1 MVLSRLTKITGPG
14 IRTDTNWV
22 GNNANYTGILTAAS
36 LGGIGNI
43 TATGIITAS
52 SFSGNVTAVDGTF
65 SGNVSIAGTLTYED
79 VTNIDSVGII
89 TAPALDVDDF
99 VSVGSNIH
107 LGNAGVVTATSFVGD
122 GSGLIGVASTDN
134 IITGTA
140 ATFNTYPVDIN
151 AGMTVAGVST
161 MAAITV
167 TTGTFS
173 GAIDLNADL
182 DVDGHTN
189 LDNVSIA
196 GLSTHSEGIF
206 IPDDKSI
213 RIGNTFANPDL
224 KIASSSSSEQV
235 VIDYAR
241 SGSGKHLRFRCTDL
255 MFENYNGLT
264 KIARFQGG
272 VGVGHAELYYAGNK
286 KFETTVKGIQ
296 VGTGVTVETNG
307 QATFTGIVTASTY
320 YGDGSNLSNI
330 TSTTIN
336 NNANNR
342 IITGSGTANT
352 LEGESTLTYDGN
364 YLTQTTNASGEG
376 IKINGGNNST
386 ALTFDANRSGAN
398 NGLGNVYGRW
408 NGTTVAQISFNA
420 GSDTTDK
427 NDGYIWF
434 GTESAASNG
443 NVNAT
448 ERLRIK
454 SNGQIVLGSDG
465 SNSELT
471 FSQDGS
477 TGVILNSTTTGFGGY
492 NTFTV
497 NSAQFVHKYGGN
509 ERLRIDSSGRVLIAT
524 TSGSQGQVS
533 IFNASDFSTAS
544 VSTNTDNIFLIS
556 DATSGDGVYGAS
568 IGFSRVQY
576 ADRRA
581 AAIATVQQGSD
592 EDNVGLAFFTHPSSN
607 ATDPVVEAL
616 RITSAGKVGIRFKHN
631 YTMNSQSTDLVIGDG
646 GGGRGITLWTAAAA
660 DNQTISFQTNETLSR
675 AEGEIS
681 YGPTATSTA
690 ADRNAMMF
698 RTNSAERLRIT
709 STGKV
714 QLPTANSTNTY
725 LNVKNIGISR
735 ISTSERLA
743 ITDIGAVA
751 YDYELDDIMVYRS
764 AGYWSG
770 IDNPNRRGRIRTRNL
785 RAAINFDIGWNY
797 NTPYMS
803 TITPLHS
810 LTEGS
815 NLSYFGNPFS
825 DMPNTGGLDNGP
837 YWNRSPDEAN
847 DGIVAD
853 MGTTAPTAKVSLLC
867 WYKSDSNNSQGTGSG
882 GSWGPQVWLFG
893 DTRNSVSG
901 GFGISNS
908 KPSFHHGNNLSVTA
922 TSSPS
927 VVDGSWHH
935 IAYVWDGPNNDFKMY
950 TDGTL
955 YYTNTNLQN
964 INSNIQ
970 FDRIGSG
977 YNYSYTTAPQ
987 NMANVL
993 IYDQIITDVEVK
1005 GAYYARNFYRDTLH

>member
-336 NNANNR
+336 NNADNR

-352 LEGESTLTYDGN
+352 LNGESG
-364 YLTQTTNASGEG
+364 
-376 IKINGGNNST
+376 
-386 ALTFDANRSGAN
+386 LTFDGTDLIMNTSGGRIFSTRTTGEAALL
-398 NGLGNVYGRW
+398 LG
-408 NGTTVAQISFNA
+408 SSNA
-420 GSDTTDK
+420 GGARLYLDGDSNGDWSGNDYAYIEHDTSGNLNIVGD
-427 NDGYIWF
+427 NP
-434 GTESAASNG
+434 ANASNIIFKT
-443 NVNAT
+443 NTTT
-448 ERLRIK
+448 ERLRIN
-454 SNGQIVLGSDG
+454 SGGRVNIGDSDP
-465 SNSELT
+465 
-471 FSQDGS
+471 
-477 TGVILNSTTTGFGGY
+477 
-492 NTFTV
+492 
-497 NSAQFVHKYGGN
+497 GGN
-509 ERLRIDSSGRVLIAT
+509 DLTYCRLSIYCQ
-524 TSGSQGQVS
+524 TS
-533 IFNASDFSTAS
+533 
-544 VSTNTDNIFLIS
+544 
-556 DATSGDGVYGAS
+556 
-568 IGFSRVQY
+568 
-576 ADRRA
+576 
-581 AAIATVQQGSD
+581 
-592 EDNVGLAFFTHPSSN
+592 
-607 ATDPVVEAL
+607 
-616 RITSAGKVGIRFKHN
+616 
-631 YTMNSQSTDLVIGDG
+631 
-646 GGGRGITLWTAAAA
+646 
-660 DNQTISFQTNETLSR
+660 
-675 AEGEIS
+675 
-681 YGPTATSTA
+681 
-690 ADRNAMMF
+690 
-698 RTNSAERLRIT
+698 
-709 STGKV
+709 
-714 QLPTANSTNTY
+714 
-725 LNVKNIGISR
+725 
-735 ISTSERLA
+735 
-743 ITDIGAVA
+743 
-751 YDYELDDIMVYRS
+751 
-764 AGYWSG
+764 
-770 IDNPNRRGRIRTRNL
+770 
-785 RAAINFDIGWNY
+785 
-797 NTPYMS
+797 
-803 TITPLHS
+803 
-810 LTEGS
+810 
-815 NLSYFGNPFS
+815 
-825 DMPNTGGLDNGP
+825 
-837 YWNRSPDEAN
+837 
-847 DGIVAD
+847 
-853 MGTTAPTAKVSLLC
+853 
-867 WYKSDSNNSQGTGSG
+867 
-882 GSWGPQVWLFG
+882 
-893 DTRNSVSG
+893 
-901 GFGISNS
+901 
-908 KPSFHHGNNLSVTA
+908 
-922 TSSPS
+922 
-927 VVDGSWHH
+927 
-935 IAYVWDGPNNDFKMY
+935 
-950 TDGTL
+950 
-955 YYTNTNLQN
+955 QN
-964 INSNIQ
+964 
-970 FDRIGSG
+970 
-977 YNYSYTTAPQ
+977 
-987 NMANVL
+987 
-993 IYDQIITDVEVK
+993 
-1005 GAYYARNFYRDTLH
+1005 

>member
-342 IITGSGTANT
+342 LITGSGTANT
-352 LEGESTLTYDGN
+352 LEGESTLTYDGTTLNLADQKKITLGDSSDLKLEHDGGNSFIDEAGTGKLLIRSNSRVDITSTSN
-364 YLTQTTNASGEG
+364 YSMIEMIVGGAVNAYHDGNLKLQTTTSGITVTGGIQATGSNTGITCNTTNSNITFTSSGSNANLNHYATGSNSQIKLFSSGS
-376 IKINGGNNST
+376 NSVYKLDST
-386 ALTFDANRSGAN
+386 GS
-398 NGLGNVYGRW
+398 NGLGYLDGL
-408 NGTTVAQISFNA
+408 NGVRLYHGGNFSNQKLTTTSTGITVTGTVA
-420 GSDTTDK
+420 
-427 NDGYIWF
+427 
-434 GTESAASNG
+434 
-443 NVNAT
+443 AT
-448 ERLRIK
+448 A
-454 SNGQIVLGSDG
+454 
-465 SNSELT
+465 
-471 FSQDGS
+471 F
-477 TGVILNSTTTGFGGY
+477 
-492 NTFTV
+492 
-497 NSAQFVHKYGGN
+497 
-509 ERLRIDSSGRVLIAT
+509 
-524 TSGSQGQVS
+524 
-533 IFNASDFSTAS
+533 
-544 VSTNTDNIFLIS
+544 
-556 DATSGDGVYGAS
+556 SGDGSSLTGVSAAVSSDSEENVIGGTDAGAALDS
-568 IGFSRVQY
+568 DTLRNTFIGHHAGKLVNSG
-576 ADRRA
+576 D
-581 AAIATVQQGSD
+581 
-592 EDNVGLAFFTHPSSN
+592 DNVFVGHKSGDAATSAYKNVGVGAESLPYLTSGYSN
-607 ATDPVVEAL
+607 VCVGWEAG
-616 RITSAGKVGIRFKHN
+616 RSITSANKNTCIGDMAGRSMSGTENIAIGYHAYSNGGGTRCIGMMDGSVWLGGTDVIGIGK
-631 YTMNSQSTDLVIGDG
+631 YTMARGGSQ
-646 GGGRGITLWTAAAA
+646 
-660 DNQTISFQTNETLSR
+660 
-675 AEGEIS
+675 
-681 YGPTATSTA
+681 
-690 ADRNAMMF
+690 
-698 RTNSAERLRIT
+698 
-709 STGKV
+709 
-714 QLPTANSTNTY
+714 
-725 LNVKNIGISR
+725 
-735 ISTSERLA
+735 
-743 ITDIGAVA
+743 
-751 YDYELDDIMVYRS
+751 
-764 AGYWSG
+764 
-770 IDNPNRRGRIRTRNL
+770 
-785 RAAINFDIGWNY
+785 
-797 NTPYMS
+797 
-803 TITPLHS
+803 
-810 LTEGS
+810 
-815 NLSYFGNPFS
+815 
-825 DMPNTGGLDNGP
+825 TGG
-837 YWNRSPDEAN
+837 
-847 DGIVAD
+847 
-853 MGTTAPTAKVSLLC
+853 
-867 WYKSDSNNSQGTGSG
+867 
-882 GSWGPQVWLFG
+882 
-893 DTRNSVSG
+893 
-901 GFGISNS
+901 
-908 KPSFHHGNNLSVTA
+908 
-922 TSSPS
+922 
-927 VVDGSWHH
+927 
-935 IAYVWDGPNNDFKMY
+935 
-950 TDGTL
+950 
-955 YYTNTNLQN
+955 
-964 INSNIQ
+964 
-970 FDRIGSG
+970 IGLG
-977 YNYSYTTAPQ
+977 
-987 NMANVL
+987 
-993 IYDQIITDVEVK
+993 
-1005 GAYYARNFYRDTLH
+1005 YYAGRNNVGD

>member
-1 MVLSRLTKITGPG
+1 MCIRDSNVTTKHTANHI
-14 IRTDTNWV
+14 DV
-22 GNNANYTGILTAAS
+22 GSTVQLGNA
-36 LGGIGNI
+36 
-43 TATGIITAS
+43 GIITATTLI
-52 SFSGNVTAVDGTF
+52 GNVT
-65 SGNVSIAGTLTYED
+65 GNVNSTSNLLLQISGSEKFRVGNGGQFGIAGANY
-79 VTNIDSVGII
+79 G
-89 TAPALDVDDF
+89 TAGQVF
-99 VSVGSNIH
+99 
-107 LGNAGVVTATSFVGD
+107 TSG
-122 GSGLIGVASTDN
+122 GSGSAPTWSTINSDK
-134 IITGTA
+134 ITEG
-140 ATFNTYPVDIN
+140 NTEAEVVDT
-151 AGMTVAGVST
+151 GSDGHFK
-161 MAAITV
+161 V
-167 TTGTFS
+167 TTEG
-173 GAIDLNADL
+173 
-182 DVDGHTN
+182 
-189 LDNVSIA
+189 
-196 GLSTHSEGIF
+196 SE
-206 IPDDKSI
+206 
-213 RIGNTFANPDL
+213 
-224 KIASSSSSEQV
+224 
-235 VIDYAR
+235 
-241 SGSGKHLRFRCTDL
+241 RFRIDNDGRML
-255 MFENYNGLT
+255 LG
-264 KIARFQGG
+264 
-272 VGVGHAELYYAGNK
+272 
-286 KFETTVKGIQ
+286 TTTPG
-296 VGTGVTVETNG
+296 
-307 QATFTGIVTASTY
+307 
-320 YGDGSNLSNI
+320 
-330 TSTTIN
+330 
-336 NNANNR
+336 
-342 IITGSGTANT
+342 
-352 LEGESTLTYDGN
+352 
-364 YLTQTTNASGEG
+364 
-376 IKINGGNNST
+376 NST
-386 ALTFDANRSGAN
+386 ADDLTIATSSNTGITLRSATNGEGNIFFGDGTSGADQYRGMVRYYHN
-398 NGLGNVYGRW
+398 DDAL
-408 NGTTVAQISFNA
+408 AFHAA
-420 GSDTTDK
+420 GS
-427 NDGYIWF
+427 
-434 GTESAASNG
+434 
-443 NVNAT
+443 
-448 ERLRIK
+448 ERLRIA
-454 SNGQIVLGSDG
+454 SNGQVSISSDGTTDGLLTIKGDTDQVGTPSIRLLDGSDTREVSISNTSGDFVVSVHGNDNAIHGHIKMFESGIIDFNNGGASGSNVNRLRIDTSGHMGLGVLPNTNWPTNNDFKALQIGTGACVFGRGSGDEDRGGIAVNWYSDG
-465 SNSELT
+465 SNNKYLGNGNAARIYLADGNIY
-471 FSQDGS
+471 FSTAGANSSGANAAMTLNDKM
-477 TGVILNSTTTGFGGY
+477 ILS
-492 NTFTV
+492 
-497 NSAQFVHKYGGN
+497 
-509 ERLRIDSSGRVLIAT
+509 SSGRLGIA
-524 TSGSQGQVS
+524 
-533 IFNASDFSTAS
+533 
-544 VSTNTDNIFLIS
+544 
-556 DATSGDGVYGAS
+556 
-568 IGFSRVQY
+568 GFQ
-576 ADRRA
+576 
-581 AAIATVQQGSD
+581 
-592 EDNVGLAFFTHPSSN
+592 
-607 ATDPVVEAL
+607 
-616 RITSAGKVGIRFKHN
+616 HN

-935 IAYVWDGPNNDFKMY
+935 IAYVWDGPNNDLKMF

-977 YNYSYTTAPQ
+977 YNYSCLLYTSPSP
-987 NMANVL
+987 
-993 IYDQIITDVEVK
+993 
-1005 GAYYARNFYRDTLH
+1005 RD

>member
-14 IRTDTNWV
+14 VATDTNWV
-22 GNNANYTGILTAAS
+22 GNNADFTGITTTATS
-36 LGGIGNI
+36 FNIGVTTIHSNLIEAHNI
-43 TATGIITAS
+43 KSTGIITATGG

-79 VTNIDSVGII
+79 VTNIDAVGII

-99 VSVGSNIH
+99 ISVGSNIH
-107 LGNAGVVTATSFVGD
+107 LGNAGVVTATSFVGSGAALTGID
-122 GSGLIGVASTDN
+122 ATAIKDSGGNVKVQAQASGAMYTGIHTFSSGAEVGSNIKLGNAGVVTATSFTGSGANLTSLPASQL
-134 IITGTA
+134 TGT
-140 ATFNTYPVDIN
+140 VDE
-151 AGMTVAGVST
+151 ARKST
-161 MAAITV
+161 LTASKL
-167 TTGTFS
+167 S
-173 GAIDLNADL
+173 GALPAISGANL
-182 DVDGHTN
+182 TN
-189 LDNVSIA
+189 LDASDLASGTVPTARLGSGTANS
-196 GLSTHSEGIF
+196 STFLRGDS
-206 IPDDKSI
+206 
-213 RIGNTFANPDL
+213 TFA
-224 KIASSSSSEQV
+224 AV
-235 VIDYAR
+235 
-241 SGSGKHLRFRCTDL
+241 
-255 MFENYNGLT
+255 
-264 KIARFQGG
+264 
-272 VGVGHAELYYAGNK
+272 
-286 KFETTVKGIQ
+286 
-296 VGTGVTVETNG
+296 
-307 QATFTGIVTASTY
+307 
-320 YGDGSNLSNI
+320 

-336 NNANNR
+336 NNADNR
-342 IITGSGTANT
+342 VITGSGSANT